1 MNVGKG
7 KKKEGKKPKPKKEP
21 KEEPNPNPTPN
32 PNPNPNPN
40 PKQVIIAFFL
50 FGIEEVGPYLPYI
63 STTSPL
69 YLLPISLPI
78 FRFGIEAVGLLRV
91 RGSGDSPPN
100 PTPTP
105 HPHPTPNHNPNPTPE
120 QVGIQIEEPFSI
132 LPLEA
137 FCNSAIA
144 ACNQE
149 MLGAVSSGVFAQPTR
164 DEEENVYGN
173 VVPVRARAF
182 ENNGAVQ

>member
-1 MNVGKG
+1 MHLHLHTRAYAYVHVH
-7 KKKEGKKPKPKKEP
+7 
-21 KEEPNPNPTPN
+21 
-32 PNPNPNPN
+32 
-40 PKQVIIAFFL
+40 VILCVFHVHCPCTCNML
-50 FGIEEVGPYLPYI
+50 
-63 STTSPL
+63 
-69 YLLPISLPI
+69 
-78 FRFGIEAVGLLRV
+78 V
-91 RGSGDSPPN
+91 RK
-100 PTPTP
+100 
-105 HPHPTPNHNPNPTPE
+105 HNE